1 MGCSP
6 WGLKELDMNEQLT
19 LSLSGSQVV
28 RLLTMMSLS
37 GPFKL
42 ASGGFMAAPPL
53 ISNCL
58 NLLFGTQVRSWRL
71 ESYLWGTKQPLFP
84 GSPSSPARHQKH

>member
-6 WGLKELDMNEQLT
+6 WDHKESGTTEQLT

-28 RLLTMMSLS
+28 RLLTLMSLS

-53 ISNCL
+53 ISNCS
-58 NLLFGTQVRSWRL
+58 NLLFGTHVRSWRL
-71 ESYLWGTKQPLFP
+71 ESYL
-84 GSPSSPARHQKH
+84 